1 MKLGI
6 VGTGNIAYRHFEEFS
21 KIDGVKIEA
30 ACDVNSESL
39 NLFTKKFGNHIR
51 QYSNVDEML
60 EKEENFDGVC
70 NNTPDRF
77 HKEVSLKILEKG
89 INIFSENIV
98 TSLWLFSG
106 LTVCYNLH
114 RFCSLPVQSRLV

>member
-39 NLFTKKFGNHIR
+39 NLFTKKF
-51 QYSNVDEML
+51 
-60 EKEENFDGVC
+60 
-70 NNTPDRF
+70 
-77 HKEVSLKILEKG
+77 
-89 INIFSENIV
+89 
-98 TSLWLFSG
+98 
-106 LTVCYNLH
+106 
-114 RFCSLPVQSRLV
+114 